1 VSGVILTAGI
11 VDKKYR
17 WRVCAIVNSL
27 KMNFSSLAGLDE
39 MAEESFTA
47 LFHVAEVMIVEVTN
61 GVTRWL
67 CLERHFHPR

>member
-1 VSGVILTAGI
+1 VSKVTLAGI

-17 WRVCAIVNSL
+17 WRVCAIVNLL

-39 MAEESFTA
+39 MIDEFFTA